1 MSTLRQRLAD
11 YNRRR
16 RNGRRS
22 AMTPQDRAAMQLR
35 VAAIELNAHIGP
47 DRTADHLRHLSGLF
61 ETNATFRQV
70 AREQYNKRQEGSA

>member
-1 MSTLRQRLAD
+1 
-11 YNRRR
+11 
-16 RNGRRS
+16 
-22 AMTPQDRAAMQLR
+22 MQLR